1 MTIFLGYKR
10 CDYTVLHY
18 QRYWPT
24 NQSNNTINKKCN
36 VRNSPAHARI
46 LRRGR
51 SVGGKGYSDT

>member
-36 VRNSPAHARI
+36 VRNSPAQARI

-51 SVGGKGYSDT
+51 SVGGKG